1 MQKGYKRNGKV
12 IAVFHF
18 FIGLI
23 LVAMLIGIV
32 YFLLEKMDYS
42 DKLADPQATMRAYVE
57 MTASPDS
64 VLTNGNDPQPEGTE
78 GAMALVDLTNT
89 ATPEPT
95 AIPTPTPTPEPTP
108 IPTPTPEPTPT
119 PTPTPEP
126 TTIPSSKLST
136 LRKSGFNV
144 PSPSTNATLEVTNL
158 YVSEP
163 NKNTYVEIQG
173 YAYIDEATYD
183 ASKAQIFLIVTQEE
197 SGKQIAYKAASVP
210 GISGN
215 AHEGAQC
222 QNPTSADF
230 DVILSV
236 SKFSDGNYGLGVV
249 LYYDLN
255 GSTAYSYHEFSE
267 AFTVKDGKAT
277 ASEAGFSIAAA
288 SDEGDAVEP
297 QVEAEPTP
305 AVDAFGAPLDGSSIG

>member
-1 MQKGYKRNGKV
+1 MQKGYKRNGKL

-57 MTASPDS
+57 MTASPEGT
-64 VLTNGNDPQPEGTE
+64 LTGGSDFQPEATD
-78 GAMALVDLTNT
+78 GAAALVDLTEAT
-89 ATPEPT
+89 STPEPT
-95 AIPTPTPTPEPTP
+95 PILTPTPTPEPTP

-126 TTIPSSKLST
+126 TKIPSSKLSKF
-136 LRKSGFNV
+136 RRSGFSV
-144 PSPSTNATLEVTNL
+144 PSPSTNATLDITNL
-158 YVSEP
+158 YISEP
-163 NKNTYVEIQG
+163 NKNAYVEIQG
-173 YAYIDEATYD
+173 YAFLDEASYD
-183 ASKAQIFLIVTQEE
+183 ASTAQIFLIVTQQE

-210 GISGN
+210 GISGD
-215 AHEGAQC
+215 AHIGAQC
-222 QNPTSADF
+222 KNVTSADF

-236 SKFSDGNYGLGVV
+236 SKFSDGQYNLGVV

-255 GSTAYSYHEFSE
+255 GSTAYSYHEFGQSI
-267 AFTVKDGKAT
+267 TVKDGKAT
-277 ASEAGFSIAAA
+277 DTAVGFGVSAANETA
-288 SDEGDAVEP
+288 AEP
-297 QVEAEPTP
+297 VVTQEPTP

>member
-57 MTASPDS
+57 MTASPAGALPGGSDIE
-64 VLTNGNDPQPEGTE
+64 PESTD

-108 IPTPTPEPTPT
+108 ILTPTPEPTPT

-126 TTIPSSKLST
+126 TKIPSGKLSKL
-136 LRKSGFNV
+136 RRSGFNV
-144 PSPSTNATLEVTNL
+144 PSPSTNATLGVTNL
-158 YVSEP
+158 YISEP
-163 NKNTYVEIQG
+163 NNSAYVQVQG
-173 YAYIDEATYD
+173 YAYIDEASYD
-183 ASKAQIFLIVTQEE
+183 ASTAQIFLIVTQED
-197 SGKQIAYKAASVP
+197 SGKQIAYKAAMTP
-210 GISGN
+210 GISGD
-215 AHEGAQC
+215 AHIGAQC
-222 QNPTSADF
+222 KNPSNADF
-230 DVILSV
+230 DVVLSV
-236 SKFSDGNYGLGVV
+236 SKFKDGQYDLGVV
-249 LYYDLN
+249 LYYELN
-255 GSTAYSYHEFSE
+255 GSTAYSYHELGESI
-267 AFTVKDGKAT
+267 TVKDGKAT
-277 ASEAGFSIAAA
+277 DTAVGFSAPSA
-288 SDEGDAVEP
+288 SDEEAAAEP
-297 QVEAEPTP
+297 VFTAEPTP